1 MRRKERLPREERGP
15 WYLITGL
22 VLGIVLGVLVAWVVQ
37 PVTYTNTRPAALRA
51 DFKDQYRAL
60 IASAYLADGDLVR
73 ARDRLMLLEDA
84 DPYRALAEQAQR
96 TLAEGTFP
104 QEARALGLLA
114 IALGQPPATA
124 NASPAAP
131 QGSPPAATI
140 SPSAQ
145 ISPTLTAGVV
155 VTATIK
161 TAVATLTPTRAAS
174 TLAPTVTPL
183 PTRTATPTQGAPYIV
198 EAQDL
203 VCDPNIPEAQI
214 QVVMLDAARQ
224 QVPGVELVVSWEGG
238 ENSFFTGL
246 KPKQGLGYADF
257 SMTPGVV
264 YSLRLRN
271 GGQPVPNLSASECEN
286 TDGSRY
292 YGSWRIT
299 FIQP

>member
-1 MRRKERLPREERGP
+1 MRNENRGP

-22 VLGIVLGVLVAWVVQ
+22 VLGIILGVLVAWVVQ

-51 DFKDQYRAL
+51 DFKDQYRAM

-73 ARDRLMLLEDA
+73 ARDRLKLLEDE
-84 DPYRALAEQAQR
+84 DPYRTLAEQAQR

-124 NASPAAP
+124 NPSPAAS
-131 QGSPPAATI
+131 QGSPSAAAISASPQISATI
-140 SPSAQ
+140 TSR
-145 ISPTLTAGVV
+145 VV
-155 VTATIK
+155 VTTTIS
-161 TAVATLTPTRAAS
+161 TAVATLTPTRLAS
-174 TLAPTVTPL
+174 TLVPTVTPL
-183 PTRTATPTQGAPYIV
+183 PTRTATPTQGAPFIV

-203 VCDPNIPEAQI
+203 VCDPNITEPQI

-224 QVPGVELVVSWEGG
+224 EVPGVELVVSWDGG

-264 YSLRLRN
+264 YSLRLAR
-271 GGQPVPNLSASECEN
+271 GGQPVSNLSASECEN
-286 TDGSRY
+286 SDGSRY
-292 YGSWRIT
+292 YGTWRIV

>member
-1 MRRKERLPREERGP
+1 MRNENRGP

-22 VLGIVLGVLVAWVVQ
+22 VLGIILGVLVAWVVQ
-37 PVTYTNTRPAALRA
+37 PVTYTNTQPSALRA
-51 DFKDQYRAL
+51 DFKDQYRAM

-73 ARDRLMLLEDA
+73 ARDRLKLLEDE
-84 DPYRALAEQAQR
+84 DPYRTLAEQAQR

-124 NASPAAP
+124 NASPAAS
-131 QGSPPAATI
+131 QGSPPTAAI
-140 SPSAQ
+140 SDTAQ
-145 ISPTLTAGVV
+145 ITATVTSGVI
-155 VTATIK
+155 VTTTIK
-161 TAVATLTPTRAAS
+161 TAVATLTPTLTATRIAS
-174 TLAPTVTPL
+174 TLLPTVTPL
-183 PTRTATPTQGAPYIV
+183 PTRTATPTQGAPFIV

-203 VCDPNIPEAQI
+203 VCDPKLTAPQI

-224 QVPGVELVVSWEGG
+224 EVPGVELVVSWDGG

-264 YSLRLRN
+264 YSLRLRS
-271 GGQPVPNLSASECEN
+271 GGQPVSNLSASECEN
-286 TDGSRY
+286 SDGSRY
-292 YGSWRIT
+292 YGTWRIV